1 MTMQPDDRPGDSG
14 SSPDTRGYDAT
25 WPRKLPAPKP
35 LPPIEPDPVVASN
48 EAENALELTKPRVGP
63 VPLKDGTDPVVP
75 SLGRMGA
82 FDLLQIIGRGASG
95 LVYLARQDGLDR
107 LVAIKV
113 IQTGRHAIPEEIERF
128 ETEARL
134 QGNLRVPG
142 FLKVFAVGK
151 ETTGPWFA
159 MEYCP
164 GGTLGQWAN
173 HRALPPRQAAE
184 IVLALARTMGAAH
197 YDGVVHRD
205 LKPGNV
211 LLIRKLEDGESP
223 VADELKISD
232 LGLAKVLGKD
242 SVALSLSANMV
253 GTPLYM
259 APEQAVSGQSVGP
272 AADVHALGVILYELI
287 TGRVPFQGATVPE
300 VIRQVVENE
309 PISPRSLIST
319 CPKDLEQIC
328 LKCLNKNSLWR
339 YPHCTALAEDLEAF
353 LDNRPVKAR
362 EAGVIEKAVK
372 WIRRKPTQSAAL
384 ALAALLVIS
393 VVAGSML
400 LARFT
405 VLAERRNEETRLRGL
420 LEALMTANADSLAP
434 LLAPL
439 DAGGNK
445 SRELARELL
454 QSDRLEDRQRKVL
467 SLFLYPEG
475 ATPETIVDLSLA
487 GDPTLLSLMA
497 KAFLRAPPDAKIIS
511 ALWKTVTDAAGAY
524 PINGPAAL
532 LAGIDPANSQW
543 PNVIPIVTFE
553 LMQENQTNIMALI
566 RLLAPQKDAI
576 AAALDQVIEQPAT
589 SQADQFVAGQIF
601 MALAGN
607 DTDRLVEMVLRSTKP
622 KPAIVISG
630 LRSDRKRA
638 MEAIRRWQAKS
649 LSIDQQTAAH
659 AILISLGDKASLLAL
674 AYQPDP
680 TVRTELIGKLHTLIQ
695 DPHELAQ
702 IALTHPDAG
711 VVAGCILALGEYET
725 QRLKNRL
732 SNDIVD
738 LLKLA
743 TTHPDAGVHGALEWL
758 LRQRLDQSSRLTKE
772 LSALVEKPRNRQQ
785 QWLATKNANTMM
797 VSPGPLRLNASSFVL
812 PASAEALKLNGSLP
826 TCDDVS
832 IPRIFAVGMYLVT
845 QAEYRRFSPV
855 LPPGNESGLP
865 DSPVRGINFVDALA
879 YCRWLSENEGIPE
892 SQMVVPPDINK
903 QSSTIVMPSDFLKR
917 TGYRLPTDWEFEWA
931 RRGGSTTRFH
941 WGTRGELHTQY
952 SFFPKDSGI
961 SILGR
966 GLLPPNDVGMFDLNG
981 SNTWQ
986 WSLTVGGQH
995 HTAEGKHLVDD
1006 DTYQFA
1012 GLKQGYTAD
1021 DKILIRGIAFSAYS
1035 DLSASSQRGLFSI
1048 TNLRSETRKLFG
1060 LRLARTLPP
1069 ATPGVVSKQ

>member
-25 WPRKLPAPKP
+25 WPRKLTAPKP
-35 LPPIEPDPVVASN
+35 LTHIEPDPVVASN
-48 EAENALELTKPRVGP
+48 EAENALELTKPRVVP
-63 VPLKDGTDPVVP
+63 VPLKDATDPAVP

-113 IQTGRHAIPEEIERF
+113 IQTGRHSIPEEIERF

-223 VADELKISD
+223 VADELKIAD

-328 LKCLNKNSLWR
+328 LKCLSKSAARR
-339 YPHCTALAEDLEAF
+339 YAHSTALAEDLEAF

-384 ALAALLVIS
+384 VLAALLVIS
-393 VVAGSML
+393 VVAGSLL

-405 VLAERRNEETRLRGL
+405 VLAERKNEETRLRGL
-420 LEALMTANADSLAP
+420 LEALMTANADSVAP

-439 DAGGNK
+439 NAGGNK
-445 SRELARELL
+445 SRELAHELL
-454 QSDRLEDRQRKVL
+454 QSDGLEDRQRKVL

-487 GDPTLLSLMA
+487 ADPTLLSLLA
-497 KAFLRAPPDAKIIS
+497 EAFVRTPPNNKIIS
-511 ALWKTVTDAAGAY
+511 ALWQKIKDAAGAY

-532 LAGIDPANSQW
+532 LTGIDPANSEW
-543 PNVIPIVTFE
+543 PHVIPTVARE
-553 LMQENQTNIMALI
+553 LMQENPANVMPLI
-566 RLLAPQKDAI
+566 KLLAPHKDAMI
-576 AAALDQVIEQPAT
+576 TALDQIIDLPAT

-601 MALAGN
+601 LALAGN
-607 DTDRLVEMVLRSTKP
+607 NTDRLVELVLGSNKP

-630 LRSDRKRA
+630 LRSDRKRSI
-638 MEAIRRWQAKS
+638 EAIRRRQSKN
-649 LSIDQQTAAH
+649 LTIDQQAA
-659 AILISLGDKASLLAL
+659 AYAMLISLDDASGLIAL
-674 AYQPDP
+674 SYHVDP
-680 TVRTELIGKLHTLIQ
+680 TVRTE
-695 DPHELAQ
+695 
-702 IALTHPDAG
+702 
-711 VVAGCILALGEYET
+711 
-725 QRLKNRL
+725 
-732 SNDIVD
+732 
-738 LLKLA
+738 
-743 TTHPDAGVHGALEWL
+743 
-758 LRQRLDQSSRLTKE
+758 
-772 LSALVEKPRNRQQ
+772 
-785 QWLATKNANTMM
+785 
-797 VSPGPLRLNASSFVL
+797 
-812 PASAEALKLNGSLP
+812 
-826 TCDDVS
+826 
-832 IPRIFAVGMYLVT
+832 
-845 QAEYRRFSPV
+845 
-855 LPPGNESGLP
+855 
-865 DSPVRGINFVDALA
+865 
-879 YCRWLSENEGIPE
+879 
-892 SQMVVPPDINK
+892 
-903 QSSTIVMPSDFLKR
+903 
-917 TGYRLPTDWEFEWA
+917 
-931 RRGGSTTRFH
+931 
-941 WGTRGELHTQY
+941 
-952 SFFPKDSGI
+952 
-961 SILGR
+961 
-966 GLLPPNDVGMFDLNG
+966 
-981 SNTWQ
+981 
-986 WSLTVGGQH
+986 
-995 HTAEGKHLVDD
+995 
-1006 DTYQFA
+1006 
-1012 GLKQGYTAD
+1012 
-1021 DKILIRGIAFSAYS
+1021 
-1035 DLSASSQRGLFSI
+1035 
-1048 TNLRSETRKLFG
+1048 
-1060 LRLARTLPP
+1060 
-1069 ATPGVVSKQ
+1069 

>member
-1 MTMQPDDRPGDSG
+1 MQPDDRPGDSG

-35 LPPIEPDPVVASN
+35 LPPMPDPVVASN
-48 EAENALELTKPRVGP
+48 EAENALELTKPRVVP
-63 VPLKDGTDPVVP
+63 VPLKDGTDQAVP

-113 IQTGRHAIPEEIERF
+113 IQTGRHSIPEEIERF

-223 VADELKISD
+223 VADELKIAD

-242 SVALSLSANMV
+242 SVALSLSANVV

-328 LKCLNKNSLWR
+328 LKCLNKNSLRR

-372 WIRRKPTQSAAL
+372 RIRRKPTQSAAL
-384 ALAALLVIS
+384 VLAALLVIS
-393 VVAGSML
+393 VVAGSLL

-405 VLAERRNEETRLRGL
+405 VLAERKNEETRLRGL
-420 LEALMTANADSLAP
+420 LEALMTANADSVAP

-439 DAGGNK
+439 NAGGNK
-445 SRELARELL
+445 SRELAHELL
-454 QSDRLEDRQRKVL
+454 QSDGLEERQRKVL
-467 SLFLYPEG
+467 TLFLYPEG

-487 GDPTLLSLMA
+487 GDPTLLSLLA
-497 KAFLRAPPDAKIIS
+497 EAFVRTPPNDKIIS
-511 ALWKTVTDAAGAY
+511 ALWRKIKDAAGAY
-524 PINGPAAL
+524 PINGPATL
-532 LAGIDPANSQW
+532 LAGIDPANSEW
-543 PNVIPIVTFE
+543 PHVIPTVARE
-553 LMQENQTNIMALI
+553 LMQENPANVMPLI
-566 RLLAPQKDAI
+566 KLLAPHKDAMI
-576 AAALDQVIEQPAT
+576 TALDQIIDQPAT

-649 LSIDQQTAAH
+649 LTIDQQAA
-659 AILISLGDKASLLAL
+659 AYAMLISLGDTASLLAL
-674 AYQPDP
+674 AHQTDP

-702 IALTHPDAG
+702 IALTHFNAG
-711 VVAGCILALGEYET
+711 VVAGCILALGEYDP
-725 QRLKNRL
+725 QWLKNRL
-732 SNDIVD
+732 SDDID
-738 LLKLA
+738 NFLKLA

-758 LRQRLDQSSRLTKE
+758 FRQRLGQSSRLSKE
-772 LSALVEKPRNRQQ
+772 LSALVEKPRSRQQ
-785 QWLATKNANTMM
+785 QWDVTSGPTTWM
-797 VSPGPLRLNASSFVL
+797 VSPGPVRMNAANFVL
-812 PASAEALKLNGSLP
+812 PASADTLKVNGSLP
-826 TCDDVS
+826 TCDEVS
-832 IPRIFAVGMYLVT
+832 IPRGFAIGMYLVSK
-845 QAEYRRFSPV
+845 AEYQRFRKV
-855 LPPGNESGLP
+855 LPPGNELGLP
-865 DSPVRGINFVDALA
+865 DSPVRGTTFVDALN
-879 YCRWLSENEGIPE
+879 YCRWLSEQEGIPE
-892 SQMVVPPDINK
+892 SEMAVPSSLDDKN
-903 QSSTIVMPSDFLKR
+903 STIVMPRDFLKR
-917 TGYRLPTDWEFEWA
+917 TGYRLPTDWEFEYA
-931 RRGGSTTRFH
+931 RRAESASRYH
-941 WGTRGELHTQY
+941 WGSRGEHQNRF
-952 SFFPKDSGI
+952 SAFPKDTG
-961 SILGR
+961 LPAPAR
-966 GLLPPNDVGMFDLNG
+966 GQFLPNNFGMFDLNG
-981 SNTWQ
+981 TGAWQ
-986 WSLTVGGQH
+986 WSLTVGGTGRKATMGTH
-995 HTAEGKHLVDD
+995 IIDD
-1006 DTYQFA
+1006 EFWQFS
-1012 GLKQGYTAD
+1012 GLEQSYTNTD
-1021 DKILIRGIAFSAYS
+1021 RILIRGIGSETYV
-1035 DLSASSQRGLFSI
+1035 DLGSSSMRGLFGLFQ
-1048 TNLRSETRKLFG
+1048 LRDPIKQFFG
-1060 LRLARTLPP
+1060 LRLARTISTRVQGT
-1069 ATPGVVSKQ
+1069 ASNQ